1 MSAVNSQTIAAI
13 YRQVLTESLTAAT
26 TIAAVDNDAR
36 HAIERAFNSAIPV
49 MLPRELRQLDRDAV
63 RAALTAD
70 AARLLVQ
77 LCMEMPLP
85 RGPFVAAVAQAAQR
99 KA

>member
-13 YRQVLTESLTAAT
+13 YRQVLTESLAEARTRTTADT
-26 TIAAVDNDAR
+26 DAQQ
-36 HAIERAFNSAIPV
+36 AIERAFNPAIPV
-49 MLPRELRQLDRDAV
+49 MVPRELRQLDADAV

-70 AARLLVQ
+70 AARLIVR
-77 LCMEMPLP
+77 LCTETPSP

-99 KA
+99 KV

>member
-13 YRQVLTESLTAAT
+13 YRQVLTESLTAAR
-26 TIAAVDNDAR
+26 TITAADTDAQQ
-36 HAIERAFNSAIPV
+36 AIERAFNSAIPV
-49 MLPRELRQLDRDAV
+49 MLPRELRQLDPDAV

-85 RGPFVAAVAQAAQR
+85 RSPFVEAVAQAAR
-99 KA
+99 RRL